1 MVTNSPLEFLARMY
15 DNVVKYDAQGNPS
28 IFVRFPKMKSS
39 DLDSSLP
46 DHTHPAFII
55 NGQEQDYILL
65 GKFKA
70 ASLTGSGSDGGTL
83 YSLPNMPPAHTRTA
97 DQFLSQI
104 RAFGGGVSG
113 MTVADRG
120 FLLLLAQKNGWNH
133 GGNSDYGHCYKDASR
148 YEYGKAVTVGTK
160 RGFNGWLYECIQAH
174 TTSAEL
180 APDVSPLYWKRLKQI
195 GGTDAYPTMRDASW
209 PKSTIL
215 TLNGSGPLDWYLD
228 GTPGSVCDIVG
239 NQFEQDYGYRIV
251 GNELQILENNNA
263 ASPDADLSSTS
274 AAWKAIL
281 PNASDDGYTLVAP
294 GTTGTLHWNWLNSK
308 ITLDTA
314 IPTYDNE
321 YRGTYF
327 KDLAVNSA
335 NLPHIPYIVR
345 ELGLFPTSGSTMK
358 GYYYMQFTADER
370 FPRRGGYYN
379 DGGGMGLGYEHC
391 GSPRSYAAW
400 YYGARPRSLWTAES

>member
-1 MVTNSPLEFLARMY
+1 MTNSPLEFLARMY

-120 FLLLLAQKNGWNH
+120 FLLLLAQKNGWNP
-133 GGNSDYGHCYKDASR
+133 GGNSDYGHCYKDATR
-148 YEYGKAVTVGTK
+148 YELGKSVGVGNT
-160 RGFNGWLYECIQAH
+160 RGFRGWLYECIKAH
-174 TTSAEL
+174 TTSTEL
-180 APDVSPLYWKRLKQI
+180 YPDISPLYWKRLKQI
-195 GGTDAYPTMRDASW
+195 GGIEAYPDIHDAGQNNL
-209 PKSTIL
+209 IL

-228 GTPGSVCDIVG
+228 GTPGSICDIVG

-370 FPRRGGYYN
+370 FPRGGGYYN
-379 DGGGMGLGYEHC
+379 DGGDMGLGYGSC
-391 GSPRSYAAW
+391 GSPRSSAYW
-400 YYGARPRSLWTAES
+400 SYGARPRSLWTAES

>member
-1 MVTNSPLEFLARMY
+1 MSVTNSPLEFLARQY

-104 RAFGGGVSG
+104 RTFGGGVSG

-120 FLLLLAQKNGWNH
+120 FILLLAQKHGWNP
-133 GGNSDYGHCYKDASR
+133 GGNSDYGHCYKDATR
-148 YEYGKAVTVGTK
+148 YELGKSVSVGNT
-160 RGFNGWLYECIQAH
+160 RGFRGWLYECIKAH
-174 TTSAEL
+174 TTSTEL
-180 APDVSPLYWKRLKQI
+180 YPDISPLYWKRLKQI
-195 GGTDAYPTMRDASW
+195 GGIEAYPDMHDTGQNNL
-209 PKSTIL
+209 IL

-228 GTPGSVCDIVG
+228 GTPGSLCDIVG

-370 FPRRGGYYN
+370 FPRRGGSYN
-379 DGGGMGLGYEHC
+379 SGGNMGLGYERC
-391 GSPRSYAAW
+391 NDPRSSANW
-400 YYGARPRSLWTAES
+400 SYGARPRSLWTAES